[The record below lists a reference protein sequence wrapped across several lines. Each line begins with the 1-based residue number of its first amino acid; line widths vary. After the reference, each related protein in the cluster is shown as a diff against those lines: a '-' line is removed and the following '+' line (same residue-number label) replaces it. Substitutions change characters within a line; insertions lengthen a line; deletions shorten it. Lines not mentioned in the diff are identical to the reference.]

1 MNKILLLL
9 ILLSVDITFAQTNS
23 YSSKSSAL
31 DSILQSYCNPNEP
44 GIAIGIV
51 KGGEVVYKNSKGLA
65 DLSNN
70 LPITDTTAFNIAS
83 VSKQFTALLTL
94 IAEKEGKLKLSDD
107 IRRYLPE
114 LKDIPDKI
122 TIQQLAN
129 HSHGLPNYSNLIE
142 MIGFGLSTP
151 ISSQKAVETLLSI
164 KQLNFNAG
172 TQYQYGNSGFIL
184 LAEILKRV
192 YGTPFPILMQEKIF
206 GPLNMTHTAV
216 IDNPSI
222 IVNNKAIAY
231 TKSSNSYIEFPN
243 RQMEVGSS
251 NIYTTLND
259 MIKWTINFQNPTVG
273 SENQISQLS
282 QKSIAITK
290 KGDLS
295 YGLGLYTETYKG
307 LNIVFHGGGTGG
319 YRAYVLHVPEHN
331 FSILTLGN
339 QKGFDAVH
347 IIYDVLD
354 LYFKAYF
361 EEPLPEKI
369 SYTEKELNSYTGTY
383 RFYPGAYWT
392 FNADGEKL
400 YFKGSEQPLS
410 SVGNGK
416 FEFILPLSFITFH
429 PNAMEFRIG
438 DMNYYC
444 EKIDFNPPTRSKEE
458 LEEYVGIFKNEEL
471 NVFYELII
479 FENKLIAKHLTN
491 GEFTLIPLSINSFYA
506 GSPLGELHFQLNS
519 KGKVDGFLL
528 AGQNFSN
535 IKFIKVN

>member
-9 ILLSVDITFAQTNS
+9 ILLLVDITFAQTNS

-31 DSILQSYCNPNEP
+31 DSILQSYCNSNEP

-51 KGGEVVYKNSKGLA
+51 KGGKVVYKNSKGLA

-192 YGTPFPILMQEKIF
+192 YGRPFPILMQEKIF

-259 MIKWTINFQNPTVG
+259 MIKWTINFQ
-273 SENQISQLS
+273 
-282 QKSIAITK
+282 
-290 KGDLS
+290 
-295 YGLGLYTETYKG
+295 
-307 LNIVFHGGGTGG
+307 
-319 YRAYVLHVPEHN
+319 
-331 FSILTLGN
+331 TL
-339 QKGFDAVH
+339 Q
-347 IIYDVLD
+347 
-354 LYFKAYF
+354 
-361 EEPLPEKI
+361 
-369 SYTEKELNSYTGTY
+369 
-383 RFYPGAYWT
+383 
-392 FNADGEKL
+392 
-400 YFKGSEQPLS
+400 
-410 SVGNGK
+410 
-416 FEFILPLSFITFH
+416 
-429 PNAMEFRIG
+429 
-438 DMNYYC
+438 
-444 EKIDFNPPTRSKEE
+444 
-458 LEEYVGIFKNEEL
+458 
-471 NVFYELII
+471 
-479 FENKLIAKHLTN
+479 
-491 GEFTLIPLSINSFYA
+491 
-506 GSPLGELHFQLNS
+506 
-519 KGKVDGFLL
+519 
-528 AGQNFSN
+528 
-535 IKFIKVN
+535 